1 VSNFKE
7 KQKQK
12 QKKVLPELYQK
23 SIVLFARFSGWIVG
37 PVIVAVVTGKMVDNR
52 YDSEPMFV
60 LIFIGVAFVISMIG
74 IVREALAEYK
84 KIC

>member
-1 VSNFKE
+1 
-7 KQKQK
+7 
-12 QKKVLPELYQK
+12 LYQK

-37 PVIVAVVTGKMVDNR
+37 PVIVAVVIGKMVDNR
-52 YDSEPMFV
+52 YDSEP
-60 LIFIGVAFVISMIG
+60 VISMIG